1 MGSLL
6 QSAGGWRPRIRAAVG
21 RGGAARSGRQ
31 RERGNADGELERAR
45 LTERARFA
53 QKLDIELRVACRTEA
68 ASRHE
73 LGTVARD
80 LLRGRAY
87 RRLGF
92 VRLSDYARER
102 LGVSARTLHA
112 AAWVATRLDALPIVA
127 AAFDRSELSWAQ
139 VRAVCAVAGSED
151 QEQWLARAR
160 VSTVEELERLARA
173 VRSSSSTV
181 DTRARAS
188 HCS

>member
-1 MGSLL
+1 MSSLV
-6 QSAGGWRPRIRAAVG
+6 QSAGGRRRPRIRAVVG
-21 RGGAARSGRQ
+21 RAGAARSLRP
-31 RERGNADGELERAR
+31 RERGNADGERERAH

-53 QKLDIELRVACRTEA
+53 RKVDIELQVACRSEA

-73 LGTVARD
+73 LGIVARE
-80 LLRGRAY
+80 LLRGHAY

-127 AAFDRSELSWAQ
+127 AAFDRSDVSWAQ
-139 VRAVCAVAGSED
+139 VRAVCAIARSND
-151 QEQWLARAR
+151 QEQW
-160 VSTVEELERLARA
+160 
-173 VRSSSSTV
+173 
-181 DTRARAS
+181 
-188 HCS
+188 